1 MYLYCLQS
9 DVCAWKAKWSCCSFN
24 EEIPHQVYKVG
35 KPLSF
40 DWIELLHLIWN
51 IHCNANWA
59 FNQGEGRNN
68 NWCKH
73 SRQKPNTSSKNF
85 LTRSILKFHLYILH
99 RRLCNHHTVVHCI
112 LGCSATKNNVF
123 YLERIVLKYFQICVW
138 FLWMIFMAVEWVSG
152 GKEKKRDRKRKRKLP
167 SKLSK
172 LLFCL
177 FWKPVGG
184 ILKTFI

>member
-1 MYLYCLQS
+1 MVFIPLLLFCCLDCKTWAIFVLVVCFWDAALSFCICICTVLYLYCLQS

-59 FNQGEGRNN
+59 FNQGQGRNN

-73 SRQKPNTSSKNF
+73 SRQKTSIQVQQISWPDKFWNF
-85 LTRSILKFHLYILH
+85 IYTSY
-99 RRLCNHHTVVHCI
+99 TVD
-112 LGCSATKNNVF
+112 
-123 YLERIVLKYFQICVW
+123 CV
-138 FLWMIFMAVEWVSG
+138 IIT
-152 GKEKKRDRKRKRKLP
+152 
-167 SKLSK
+167 
-172 LLFCL
+172 LLFI
-177 FWKPVGG
+177 VS
-184 ILKTFI
+184 